1 MRRRGERRRR
11 ILRGV
16 AWAAV
21 YALGMVLLVPSGAWM
36 WWQRPPSASG
46 TDVNAL
52 WARHQWVG
60 ETHTDAEYRS
70 FADRLRRNR
79 ITDVYFHAG
88 PFEADG
94 TVPESL
100 HRNAAALLAALRRYA
115 PAVRAQ
121 AYLGQIRIVDGHGI
135 IDLDDPNVRRN
146 VLVTDKKF
154 LDLGF
159 AGIHYDFEPIYPD
172 DTAFLTLLDDTRAL
186 TKTRGRLLSVAIEQK
201 TLDDA
206 AQPIFKALLPRT
218 GRFHYPP
225 RPTATFL
232 RAVADRADQVAI
244 MAYDTQLPTKS
255 LVGLHFAKHAQWTLD
270 LIGDRTTV
278 FLGVPTYRPATGW
291 AEDLPTALR
300 GIRKG
305 IDALDRRPRRPFGVG
320 IYADWTTAE
329 KDWRTYEREWPG
341 EKRAEHRPIEQS

>member
-1 MRRRGERRRR
+1 M
-11 ILRGV
+11 RGV

-21 YALGMVLLVPSGAWM
+21 YVLGLVLLVPSGAWM
-36 WWQRPPSASG
+36 WWQTPPSAPG

-60 ETHTDAEYRS
+60 EPHTDAEYRS
-70 FADRLRRNR
+70 FADLLRRNR

-94 TVPESL
+94 TVPANL
-100 HRNAAALLAALRRYA
+100 YRNAPALLAALHRYA
-115 PAVRAQ
+115 PTVRAQ
-121 AYLGQIRIVDGHGI
+121 AYLGQIRKVDGHGI
-135 IDLDDPNVRRN
+135 IDLDDRNVRTN
-146 VLVTDKKF
+146 VLATDRTF

-159 AGIHYDFEPIYPD
+159 AGVHYDFEPIYPD
-172 DTAFLTLLDDTRAL
+172 DAAFLALLDDTRAL
-186 TKTRGRLLSVAIEQK
+186 TKSRGKLLSVAIEQK
-201 TLDDA
+201 TLVDA

-218 GRFHYPP
+218 GGFRYPA

-232 RAVADRADQVAI
+232 RALAARADQVAI
-244 MAYDTQLPTKS
+244 MAYDTQLWTKS

-278 FLGVPTYRPATGW
+278 FLGVPTYRSSTGW

-300 GIRKG
+300 GVRKG
-305 IDALDRRPRRPFGVG
+305 IDALGRQPKKPFGVG
-320 IYADWTTAE
+320 IYADWTTSE
-329 KDWRTYEREWPG
+329 KDWQDYRKEWPPKAPAG
-341 EKRAEHRPIEQS
+341 RAAQEQG